1 MPEAGETE
9 VYRNHTLKSV
19 PVNYRSYGYAVRLYH
34 HQPFRKGF
42 SMNKGELIV
51 AVAKDL
57 GGSKAQAEKAV
68 NSVLA
73 TIKKNVKKG
82 VNIIGFGSF
91 NVGTRKARMGRN
103 PQTGATIKI
112 KASKTVRFKAGKAL
126 KSGL

>member
-1 MPEAGETE
+1 
-9 VYRNHTLKSV
+9 
-19 PVNYRSYGYAVRLYH
+19 
-34 HQPFRKGF
+34 
-42 SMNKGELIV
+42 MNKGDLIA

-68 NSVLA
+68 NSVL
-73 TIKKNVKKG
+73 TSIKKNVKKG

-91 NVGTRKARMGRN
+91 VVGTRKARMGRN

>member
-1 MPEAGETE
+1 
-9 VYRNHTLKSV
+9 
-19 PVNYRSYGYAVRLYH
+19 
-34 HQPFRKGF
+34 
-42 SMNKGELIV
+42 MNKGDLIA

-68 NSVLA
+68 NSVLDN
-73 TIKKNVKKG
+73 IKKNVKKG
-82 VNIIGFGSF
+82 VNLIGFGSYS
-91 NVGTRKARMGRN
+91 VGTRKARMGRN